1 MVNEI
6 TPDAGTAPVAPVA
19 PVAAR
24 PPLGAAYWRLLT
36 SSAFSNLA
44 DGVLKIVLP
53 LVAIQHTRSPTLIAG
68 LALALS
74 LPWLLFALQA
84 GALAD
89 RVDRRRAML
98 FANCLRTLLMA
109 TLTLTAALDVGSIW
123 LLYAVAFCVGVAET
137 VYDTS
142 AQSIVP
148 QLVHRDQLARAN
160 GRLYG
165 TELTANQFVGPALA
179 GLLVAAGAIAAFAVP
194 TALWA
199 LAVAALVLVPG
210 TFRTERKTPATTMR
224 ADIAEGLRY
233 LWNHRLLRTLAAM
246 VGVSNF
252 AFNAA
257 FAVLVLYAVGP
268 SSAMGLSEGAFG
280 LLMTTMAIGSLLG
293 SFAAEWMERR
303 LGRARTLTLT
313 ILTSTLSFGIPSL
326 TANPYLVG
334 AGFAV
339 TGAGI
344 VVWNVITVSL
354 RQRIVP
360 NELLGRLN
368 SGYRLIA
375 WGTMPLGAA
384 AGGALAQF
392 AGVRVVFVA
401 ATVVVLGTLVG
412 MRVVTDERIR
422 AAEG

>member
-1 MVNEI
+1 MTNET
-6 TPDAGTAPVAPVA
+6 TPAAAV
-19 PVAAR
+19 AR
-24 PPLGAAYWRLLT
+24 PPLGPAYWRLLT

-44 DGVLKIVLP
+44 DGVLKVALP
-53 LVAIQHTRSPTLIAG
+53 LVAIQYTRSPTLIAG
-68 LALALS
+68 LSLALS

-89 RVDRRRAML
+89 RLDRRRAMV

-109 TLTLTAALDVGSIW
+109 ALALAVALDAGSVW

-160 GRLYG
+160 GRLYAA
-165 TELTANQFVGPALA
+165 ELAANQFVGPAVA
-179 GLLVAAGAIAAFAVP
+179 GLLVAAGAVAAFAAP

-199 LAVAALVLVPG
+199 VAVAALLLVPG
-210 TFRTERKTPATTMR
+210 TFRTERTGPATTMR

-233 LWNHRLLRTLAAM
+233 LWNQRLLRTLAAM
-246 VGVSNF
+246 VGASNF
-252 AFNAA
+252 ASNAA

-268 SSAMGLSEGAFG
+268 TSAMGLTEGGFG
-280 LLMTTMAIGSLLG
+280 VLMTAMAVGSLLG
-293 SFAAEWMERR
+293 SFVAEWAERA
-303 LGRARTLTLT
+303 LGPARALSLTV
-313 ILTSTLSFGIPSL
+313 LTSALALAVPAL
-326 TANPYLVG
+326 TADPYLVG

-339 TGAGI
+339 SGVGI
-344 VVWNVITVSL
+344 VIWNVITVSL

-360 NELLGRLN
+360 NGLLGRLN

-375 WGTMPLGAA
+375 WGTMPLGAV
-384 AGGALAQF
+384 AGGVLAQLFGLRAVF
-392 AGVRVVFVA
+392 AITA
-401 ATVVVLGTLVG
+401 VVVLLTLVG
-412 MRVVTDERIR
+412 MAVVTDAALRSAERS
-422 AAEG
+422 A

>member
-1 MVNEI
+1 MTNES
-6 TPDAGTAPVAPVA
+6 TPAAV
-19 PVAAR
+19 AR
-24 PPLGAAYWRLLT
+24 PPLGPAYWRLLT

-44 DGVLKIVLP
+44 DGVLKVVLP
-53 LVAIQHTRSPTLIAG
+53 LVAIQYTRSPTLVAG
-68 LALALS
+68 LSLALS

-98 FANCLRTLLMA
+98 LANCLRTLLMA
-109 TLTLTAALDVGSIW
+109 SLVLAAALDAGSIW
-123 LLYAVAFCVGVAET
+123 ALYAVAFCVGVAET

-160 GRLYG
+160 GRLYAA
-165 TELTANQFVGPALA
+165 ELAANQFVGPMVA
-179 GLLVAAGAIAAFAVP
+179 GLLVAAGAVAAFAAP

-199 LAVAALVLVPG
+199 VALAALLLVPG
-210 TFRTERKTPATTMR
+210 TFRTERDGPATTMR

-233 LWNHRLLRTLAAM
+233 LWGQRLLRTLAAM
-246 VGVSNF
+246 VGVTNF

-257 FAVLVLYAVGP
+257 FAVFVLYAVGP
-268 SSAMGLSEGAFG
+268 MSAMGLSEGAFG
-280 LLMTTMAIGSLLG
+280 VLMTTLAAGSLVG
-293 SFAAEWMERR
+293 SFAAEWAERA
-303 LGRARTLTLT
+303 LGRARALSLTV
-313 ILTSTLSFGIPSL
+313 LTSVLSLAIPAL

-339 TGAGI
+339 SGVGI
-344 VVWNVITVSL
+344 VIWNVITVSL

-360 NELLGRLN
+360 NGLLGRLN

-384 AGGALAQF
+384 AGGALGQLLGLRAVF
-392 AGVRVVFVA
+392 AIA
-401 ATVVVLGTLVG
+401 AALTLLTLAG
-412 MRVVTDERIR
+412 MAVVTEQALRSAERPT
-422 AAEG
+422 